1 MKVNFNTNHSNVSA
15 NKSNQN
21 PSFGKFVAEKKA
33 MEVVKKQ
40 YLEMANPY
48 DLAKMNAFAETFKKC
63 VKSLSESPLVAHL
76 KVTKPK
82 NVLVMEVKDTVETPY
97 FASFAPYTTSQSRAG
112 NLEFLERAEHFA
124 RKTVLEHE
132 ELAKLID
139 GCDIELVDTIDAQ
152 PKVSVETRKL
162 AETLQAKGKID
173 EEETI
178 TILGK
183 PATDPL
189 DWPC

>member
-15 NKSNQN
+15 DKSNQN

-33 MEVVKKQ
+33 MEVVKQQ

-48 DLAKMNAFAETFKKC
+48 DLNKMKAFAETFKKC
-63 VKSLSESPLVAHL
+63 VKSLSESPLIAHL
-76 KVTKPK
+76 KVAKPK
-82 NVLVMEVKDTVETPY
+82 NMLVIEVKDTVETPY
-97 FASFAPYTTSQSRAG
+97 FASFNPYTTSQSRAG

-132 ELAKLID
+132 ELAKLVD
-139 GCDIELVDTIDAQ
+139 GCDIELVDSMDAQ
-152 PKVSVETRKL
+152 PTVSVETRKL
-162 AETLQAKGKID
+162 AETLQAKGEID
-173 EEETI
+173 EQETV
-178 TILGK
+178 TVLGK
-183 PATDPL
+183 PATNPL